1 MSEHGESGWPVLDSL
16 LGELA
21 TLAPDDPARSRLR
34 EFIICRCVRAAR
46 REALQYRNTGESVDD
61 LVQVATL
68 GLILAVDRYDPGRGV
83 PFRHFAVPTIAGE
96 LKRHFR
102 DKRWAVKVSR
112 RMQELYQ
119 EVRSA
124 EPVLAQRLQRLPST
138 ADLAEHLRISEEDV
152 RRARETAALHSV
164 HSLNWPGYGDD
175 EDAEVGEAIGLPDKE
190 IEAVA
195 DRDALRRAWVRLPE
209 SLRTMLTLRF
219 VEELS
224 QRQIADKLG
233 VSQMHVS
240 RQLTRGF
247 ALLRRLM
254 TA

>member
-1 MSEHGESGWPVLDSL
+1 MSEHGEGGWPVLDSL
-16 LGELA
+16 LVELA
-21 TLAPDDPARSRLR
+21 ALAPDDPARARLR
-34 EFIICRCVRAAR
+34 EFIICRCARAAR
-46 REALQYRNTGESVDD
+46 REALQYRNTGEPIDD

-68 GLILAVDRYDPGRGV
+68 GLILAVDRYDPGRGI
-83 PFRHFAVPTIAGE
+83 PFRHFAVPTIVGE

-102 DKRWAVKVSR
+102 DKRWVVKVSR

-119 EVRSA
+119 EVRRA
-124 EPVLAQRLQRLPST
+124 EPVLAQLLQRLPST
-138 ADLAEHLRISEEDV
+138 ADLAEHLQLSEEEV
-152 RRARETAALHSV
+152 RRARETAALHSI

-175 EDAEVGEAIGLPDKE
+175 DDEVGEVIGIPDKE

-195 DRDALRRAWVRLPE
+195 DRDALHRAWARLPE

-247 ALLRRLM
+247 ALMRRLM